1 MLKSVHCSAKE
12 GTSVNTNSDNEISS
26 TSLYYGSA

>member
-1 MLKSVHCSAKE
+1 VLKSVHCSAKE
-12 GTSVNTNSDNEISS
+12 GTSVNRNSDNEISS